1 MRKLNFEMLFGLM
14 VILLSQLMGSV
25 VYKIGI
31 FLYGQNLYI
40 YTRVLTYISFTIIGI
55 MFVLIGIHSENK
67 K

>member
-1 MRKLNFEMLFGLM
+1 MRKLNFEMLFGIM
-14 VILLSQLMGSV
+14 IILLSQLMGSV

>member
-1 MRKLNFEMLFGLM
+1 MRKLNFEMLFGIM